1 MFALAIRKGVDG
13 FEWIIHND
21 DISTSAGERSVYRR
35 RQTEPPSGSGDL
47 IFIIFP
53 AGHARFRKCAF
64 IPFRIQDRAKIVRV
78 FHSEIQTIR
87 DYDDSLCGVVTE
99 NESHK
104 RNGNND

>member
-1 MFALAIRKGVDG
+1 MLALAIRKGSDG
-13 FEWIIHND
+13 LEWIIHNNN
-21 DISTSAGERSVYRR
+21 IATSARERSVNGR
-35 RQTEPPSGSGDL
+35 RQTEPPSGGGDL

-53 AGHARFRKCAF
+53 ARHARFWKCAF

-78 FHSEIQTIR
+78 FHSEIRTIR